1 MARFLRRLASFSRLI
16 VFDKRGTGMS
26 DRPPDEHAPLLEDRV
41 NDIATLMDTVGS
53 ERAAIM
59 GLSETGAVALLF
71 AATYPERTS
80 CGWPRRPA
88 KFSS

>member
-1 MARFLRRLASFSRLI
+1 MGRPFHGTVLRRLASFSRLI

-26 DRPPDEHAPLLEDRV
+26 DRSPDDRAPLLEDRV
-41 NDIATLMDTVGS
+41 ADIASLMDTVGS

-71 AATYPERTS
+71 AATVP
-80 CGWPRRPA
+80 
-88 KFSS
+88 